1 MNVKLKGLMLVL
13 ASVAFSP
20 AQAGHRWAPVVSV
33 VPVIEQVRVNREFCD
48 EVART
53 RYTRR
58 GNDTTGTLVGAL
70 VGGALGNQVGKGNGR
85 KAATLTGALVGG
97 VVGRDI
103 DRRNNPRR
111 AVTEYQTECRIEP
124 SWQSVRVYEV
134 TYRNRGRL
142 YTERMDLHPGTHVR
156 VYH

>member
-1 MNVKLKGLMLVL
+1 MNIKLKAMMLVL

-20 AQAGHRWAPVVSV
+20 AQAGQRWAPVVRV
-33 VPVIEQVRVNREFCD
+33 VPVTEQVRVDREVCN

-58 GNDTTGTLVGAL
+58 GNDTAGTVVGAL
-70 VGGALGNQVGKGNGR
+70 VGGALGNQVGKGDGR
-85 KAATLTGALVGG
+85 KAATVAGAVIGG
-97 VVGRDI
+97 AVGRDI

-124 SWQSVRVYEV
+124 AWRSVRMYDV
-134 TYRNRGRL
+134 TYRDRGRL
-142 YTERMDLHPGTHVR
+142 YTERMDLDPGTHVR
-156 VYH
+156 VYR